1 METERIS
8 QLETAFRSHYQ
19 IVLEQVLL
27 KPSSE
32 VDGKEFSWA
41 NIDDLSAFIESHSGA
56 GLTQAYPQ
64 FLLPEEAKENL
75 FGEYYRKR
83 IQDFDDP
90 PTGDDVCA
98 YVRSEFPNLFLAE
111 SVRLGVAAGGP
122 EDWQNLIAPG
132 GGATYFIC
140 DSPVEPPRPA
150 WSFSEE
156 SVATRQNTYWPTL
169 KTSDFVFRLEGNN
182 RQNARTVLGWPR
194 NQSSLHEA
202 IISARAAA
210 GAQSGVRG
218 TICEALTV
226 IPREQSS
233 SENPSFGGFKTYCVT
248 AEVDGAV
255 QVGTPNLQI
264 RQGRPSQTLQAG
276 DKVRLRFEVDVPNYI
291 GNPGGGTSPLQI
303 TDARV
308 RIVPANLPTSSY
320 GFEVQNAS
328 GHAQLNAQGDE
339 IELSGR
345 NSIFFNL
352 MFEIPENYST
362 TSESI
367 RFELLLNSLP
377 TPVAVDILDFD
388 LESGP
393 ELEMRVSGQPSQTAD
408 EWLFTSV
415 VLRSLHSSEVL
426 EVLAPG
432 DVGRIEVTF
441 INRGRED
448 LTVTFPFQE
457 QNLFSF
463 DDCDAVNDAQRAKQ
477 ASCGQPESDAYDC
490 SIWSEALFVRD
501 RATCLNEIQR
511 ASCPSFSSART
522 YDDACRPARSAGGGF
537 DPATGTSATMPE
549 TFTLQAQFI
558 GGKWRSN
565 PETIYAYFKA
575 PSDPTAHPDCHNKG
589 AYHECSSNIT
599 TQSNDADEATTQVK
613 LVGRVWGSLG
623 MKVRRDGAQ
632 GQLLP
637 NDRPTFADVGPL
649 SVGQTSFVN
658 DGTGRV
664 ECPTGYHEEELKI
677 ENLNPWRTS
686 FEVDY
691 VFDPFVW
698 LNHDQGLR
706 LPARFPAV
714 GIDSGDT
721 LTVRVCIL
729 PQGVSEDFRQGIV
742 IRQRSMPYNIVY
754 LDYTWS
760 GISPLRVRHRSSP
773 TAPFVDL
780 DATNTIS
787 VGTVSGQTPLSLG
800 ELLVENQTKP
810 ERPLRVAAVSQWTI
824 DLNQLSV
831 PTNDPRA
838 GVYHELDFGDVKSV
852 DVSFDD
858 MVTQGSTVTG
868 EVLWFYQKNFPSQE
882 YFEESIDVRFHV
894 S

>member
-8 QLETAFRSHYQ
+8 QLETAFRDHYQ
-19 IVLEQVLL
+19 ILLEQVLL

-41 NIDDLSAFIESHSGA
+41 NIDDLSAFIESHTGA

-64 FLLPEEAKENL
+64 FLLPAETKENL
-75 FGEYYRKR
+75 FGEFYRKR

-98 YVRSEFPNLFLAE
+98 YVRSEFPDLFLAE
-111 SVRLGVAAGGP
+111 SVKLGVAAGGP
-122 EDWQNLIAPG
+122 EDARELFAPG

-169 KTSDFVFRLEGNN
+169 QTSDFVFRLEGNN
-182 RQNARTVLGWPR
+182 RQNERTVLAYSEDR
-194 NQSSLHEA
+194 ARSHLA
-202 IISARAAA
+202 VISARAAA

-233 SENPSFGGFKTYCVT
+233 PENPSFGGFKTYCVT

-255 QVGTPNLQI
+255 QVGTPDLQI
-264 RQGRPSQTLQAG
+264 LKGRPTQTLQAG
-276 DKVRLRFEVDVPNYI
+276 DKVRLRFKVKVPNYV

-308 RIVPANLPTSSY
+308 RIVPANVPTSSY
-320 GFEVQNAS
+320 GFEVENAS
-328 GHAQLNAQGDE
+328 GNAQLNTQGDM

-352 MFEIPENYST
+352 EFEIPESYST
-362 TSESI
+362 SSESI

-377 TPVAVDILDFD
+377 TPFAVDIVDFD
-388 LESGP
+388 LQSGP
-393 ELEMRVSGQPSQTAD
+393 ELEIRASGQPTQTAD

-415 VLRSLHSSEVL
+415 VLRSLTSAERI

-432 DVGRIEVTF
+432 DVGRIQVEFT
-441 INRGRED
+441 NLGRED

-457 QNLFSF
+457 QDLFSF

-477 ASCGQPESDAYDC
+477 ASCGQPQSDAYDC
-490 SIWSEALFVRD
+490 SNLRDALFVRD
-501 RATCLNEIQR
+501 RAACLKKIQT
-511 ASCPSFSSART
+511 ALCSNFSSARG
-522 YDDACRPARSAGGGF
+522 DHDSCRPATSIARF
-537 DPATGTSATMPE
+537 DPVLGSNGTMPE
-549 TFTLQAQFI
+549 TFTLEAQFFKE
-558 GGKWRSN
+558 KWESMPTR
-565 PETIYAYFKA
+565 IYAYFKA
-575 PSDPTAHPDCHNKG
+575 PSDPAAHPSCHNKG
-589 AYHECSSNIT
+589 RYHECSSNIT
-599 TQSNDADEATTQVK
+599 IQSNDADESSTQVK
-613 LVGRVWGSLG
+613 LVGRVYGSIG
-623 MKVRRDGAQ
+623 MQVSRAGAQ

-637 NDRPTFADVGPL
+637 NDRRTFADVGPL

-780 DATNTIS
+780 DAAKTIS
-787 VGTVSGQTPLSLG
+787 VGPVSGQTPFALG

-810 ERPLRVAAVSQWTI
+810 ERPLRVAAVSQWTL

-838 GVYHELDFGDVKSV
+838 TTYHELDFGDVKSV

-858 MVTQGSTVTG
+858 MVTNGSTVTG

-882 YFEESIDVRFHV
+882 YFEESVDVRFYAP
-894 S
+894 